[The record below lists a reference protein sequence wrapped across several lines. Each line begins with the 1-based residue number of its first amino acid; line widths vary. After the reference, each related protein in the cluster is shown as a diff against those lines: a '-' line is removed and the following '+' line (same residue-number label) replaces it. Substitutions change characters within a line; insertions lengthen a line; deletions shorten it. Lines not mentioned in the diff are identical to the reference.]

1 MNYLCWKDEEASL
14 FKSLESE
21 SITEKNLEPV
31 LQIFGAVHIKHVAA
45 GAVRRPEMTEKEDLK
60 HRSWKWCEEDKAQ
73 KATKPLD
80 LETVRL

>member
-1 MNYLCWKDEEASL
+1 M

-31 LQIFGAVHIKHVAA
+31 LQIFGAVQIKHVAA

-60 HRSWKWCEEDKAQ
+60 HRSWK
-73 KATKPLD
+73 
-80 LETVRL
+80 